1 VEGETGKGDN
11 RTEERRRRNE
21 ERNVISGVCPFFVPP
36 SSFLGF
42 PPPFVNQGRVERWR
56 GGLRL
61 RFHLPLIEPD
71 GRISRIRLSDKGF
84 LVGFVMLSPTEGY
97 RQLGYPLAEPLNGPL
112 TSECFYDDPFVS
124 SLRLLPA
131 EATQLPGGPIVPLEP
146 TAFSRRT
153 EPQSRNFHRKCT
165 YERHSERSEESR

>member
-1 VEGETGKGDN
+1 VPTGVVEASVT
-11 RTEERRRRNE
+11 
-21 ERNVISGVCPFFVPP
+21 NV
-36 SSFLGF
+36 
-42 PPPFVNQGRVERWR
+42 QGRVERWR

-131 EATQLPGGPIVPLEP
+131 GATQLPGGLSSYWNQQP
-146 TAFSRRT
+146 
-153 EPQSRNFHRKCT
+153 FHGAQNRKVSIQVILSVAKNL
-165 YERHSERSEESR
+165 RG